1 MSDVEAVVKTTPAA
15 QCDHS
20 APGQSSRLLSVD
32 FMRGLVMVIMAIDH
46 SRDFLTNIPFA
57 PEDITHTSPAL
68 FFTRWI
74 THFCAP
80 LFFFLAGTGAYLLRR
95 KTNSISATS
104 RFLWTRGLWLVLLE
118 FTIIEYAWTF
128 TFWQMGG
135 IIWSLGCSMVLL
147 ALLIRLPDKM
157 TLAIGL
163 SLVLFHDLFDQVK
176 PAHFGNF
183 GWLWMV
189 LHRKGVLPHTHFFVL
204 FPLIPLLGVMALGY
218 IFGKVFDKP
227 APQRDRMMLV
237 LGLIC
242 TAAFI
247 VLRAFNAY
255 GNPPAGVA
263 GNSPGQWHPQS
274 TLAMSIVSF
283 LDLEKYPP
291 SLQFLLMTLGPSLV
305 LFSVVDRLAPSPHF
319 QRWAKPIVVFGRV
332 PLFFYVL
339 HLYAIHFAAIL
350 LAKLSH
356 QPTAWLW
363 KGSFW
368 MNEVPDGYGHGLTVV
383 YLMWLLDVTLLD
395 FPCAWFAE
403 YKRRHKRWWLSYL

>member
-1 MSDVEAVVKTTPAA
+1 MSDVEAAVKTTPAA
-15 QCDHS
+15 QWDRS

-57 PEDITHTSPAL
+57 PEDITHTFPAL

-95 KTNSISATS
+95 KTNSVSATS

-135 IIWSLGCSMVLL
+135 IIWSIGCSMILL
-147 ALLIRLPDKM
+147 ALLIRLPDKV

-163 SLVLFHDLFDQVK
+163 ALVLFHDLFDQVK

-204 FPLIPLLGVMALGY
+204 FPLIPLV
-218 IFGKVFDKP
+218 
-227 APQRDRMMLV
+227 
-237 LGLIC
+237 
-242 TAAFI
+242 
-247 VLRAFNAY
+247 
-255 GNPPAGVA
+255 
-263 GNSPGQWHPQS
+263 
-274 TLAMSIVSF
+274 
-283 LDLEKYPP
+283 
-291 SLQFLLMTLGPSLV
+291 
-305 LFSVVDRLAPSPHF
+305 
-319 QRWAKPIVVFGRV
+319 
-332 PLFFYVL
+332 
-339 HLYAIHFAAIL
+339 
-350 LAKLSH
+350 
-356 QPTAWLW
+356 
-363 KGSFW
+363 
-368 MNEVPDGYGHGLTVV
+368 
-383 YLMWLLDVTLLD
+383 
-395 FPCAWFAE
+395 
-403 YKRRHKRWWLSYL
+403 